1 MPFNKKYILSKNVE
15 NHLCLKHL
23 RNATFEKQITSPW
36 LSPGFVLTV
45 SVTLKI
51 ERTAKGYKFICP
63 IFRTD
68 KVVFIMGLK
77 S

>member
-1 MPFNKKYILSKNVE
+1 ML
-15 NHLCLKHL
+15 
-23 RNATFEKQITSPW
+23 EKQITSPW
-36 LSPGFVLTV
+36 LSPGFVLTA